1 MTAIG
6 VGGNHEGCRV
16 VVVVVGETG
25 NELISSFDDH
35 SSSSGY
41 VSY

>member
-6 VGGNHEGCRV
+6 VGGNHEGCR
-16 VVVVVGETG
+16 VVVVGETG